1 MFFKQLILKKEN
13 LTDNLDTTSMP
24 DLVSVRTSTEEELD
38 YEDLPITEEEL
49 KELEKL
55 LADDIWLLIANFQLK
70 H

>member
-55 LADDIWLLIANFQLK
+55 LADDI
-70 H
+70 